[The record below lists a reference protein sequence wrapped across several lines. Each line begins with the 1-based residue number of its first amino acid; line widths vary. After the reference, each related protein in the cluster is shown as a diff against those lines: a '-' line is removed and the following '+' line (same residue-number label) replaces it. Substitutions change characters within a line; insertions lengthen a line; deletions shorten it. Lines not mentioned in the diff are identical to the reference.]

1 MGKILISLFFIF
13 TQNLFSQTHAIED
26 LVVEL
31 SGNASNSDFS
41 NNTYYYAYDSC
52 DISWEVISDSIPDG
66 WEFSFCFPV
75 CYSPGI
81 TSGSHVFLNNS
92 EQYLNCHI
100 YPNNIAGSG
109 VIHMAIMTNGIQRD
123 TVEWRATAIN
133 DLTLNE
139 YSETSNRRIIN
150 IYNLEGRKLSKAIRN
165 QVILIEFDD
174 GLIEKRL
181 ILNN

>member
-1 MGKILISLFFIF
+1 MRKLFLFSFIIF
-13 TQNLFSQTHAIED
+13 TQNLFSQTHAIEQ

-31 SGNASNSDFS
+31 SGNASDSDFS
-41 NNTYYYAYDSC
+41 NNTYYHAYDSC
-52 DISWEVISDSIPDG
+52 DVSWTIISDSIPDG
-66 WEFSFCFPV
+66 WLFSICFPI

-81 TSGSHVFLNNS
+81 TSASQVFSNNS

-109 VIHMAIMTNGIQRD
+109 IIHMEITTNGVQRD

-139 YSETSNRRIIN
+139 YSETSNRKIIN
-150 IYNLEGRKLSKAIRN
+150 IYNLEGRKLSKPIRN

-174 GLIEKRL
+174 GLIEKKF